1 MGQIRFHIDYNTSY
15 GQEVYICGSHA
26 QMGGGDE
33 SHALSLSY
41 SNGGKWS
48 ATININESGPITYY
62 YLIKENGVVTRREW
76 GEHRE
81 VHIVKSK
88 DFNIKDRWTDKP
100 EHDYLFSSLFAE
112 GVFKQTAKQNI
123 RYYKDSM
130 MLVVR
135 CPYVKKRHK
144 LVITGDNDML
154 GNWDLTLSPTLEYL
168 GNAKWA
174 VQLDK
179 NLLPDNTNFKFAI
192 IGPDSLRH
200 TIWEDGDNRTLHIA
214 TPDSENKVDI
224 IENFDFHLNSFSFKG
239 SGTAIPVFSLRS
251 KTSFG
256 IGDFEDLKLMIDWA
270 EKTGQQII
278 QVLPINDTT
287 TSKTWTDSYP
297 YNAISSYA
305 LHPIY
310 LGLHSLPLRNK
321 KQLNIFLKEA
331 GELNKLDKLDYE
343 KVFDLKLRYSKML
356 FRQEGKKVLSSNS
369 FLDFYEQNKSW
380 LFTYAAYSYLR
391 DRYNTCVF
399 HEWQEY
405 ATYSKSKLTALFEEN
420 EEAKELFDYYTF
432 LQYLLDKQL
441 KEAKQYANSKGIGLK
456 GDIPIGINKFSVE
469 AWQEPHLF
477 NMDTQTGAP
486 PDDFSVSG
494 QNWGFPTYNWDM
506 MEQEG
511 FAWWKRRFQKMADY
525 FDAYRIDH
533 ILGFF
538 RIWEIP
544 LHSVQG
550 LLGQF
555 NPALPYTPGEL
566 VTAGIPFDERRMAEP
581 FIHENFLSELFGE
594 FSEEVKEKYLE
605 SSGWQQFKL
614 KSEFN
619 SQKKIQNY
627 FGHITEEKNQI
638 IRDGLY
644 ALCNEVLFVRDHDNH
659 NLYHPRISAY
669 NTYSYKYL
677 EQRTKEAFYKLYED
691 FFYHRHNSFW
701 GEEAMKKLPPLISS
715 TQMLCC
721 GEDLGMIPGC
731 VHPVMDELGI
741 LSLEIQRM
749 PKEYNQ
755 QFADLNRLPYLSVAT
770 TSTHDMSPLRLWWEE
785 NRMVTQNYYN
795 SVLKHYGDAPCH
807 ITSKLSKMIVDLHLD
822 STAMFVILPLQDW
835 MSVSEKLS
843 DTNPADDRINIPAS
857 PNHYWRWRMHI
868 TLEQLIGETEFNN
881 EISNAIASHLRS

>member
-1 MGQIRFHIDYNTSY
+1 MGQVRFHIEYHTSF
-15 GQEVYICGSHA
+15 GQDVYICGSHK
-26 QMGGGDE
+26 QLGDGDE
-33 SHALSLSY
+33 THALRLNY
-41 SNGGKWS
+41 NNAQWS
-48 ATININESGPITYY
+48 VVININDSGPITYY
-62 YLIKENGVVTRREW
+62 YLIKEDGVVTRREW
-76 GEHRE
+76 GGHRNI
-81 VHIVKSK
+81 HIVKSK
-88 DFNIKDRWTDKP
+88 DFNIRDCWRDKP
-100 EHDYLFSSLFAE
+100 THDYLHSSLFTE
-112 GVFKQTAKQNI
+112 GVFRHTIKQNI
-123 RYYKDSM
+123 RYYKNSL
-130 MLVVR
+130 MLLVN
-135 CPYVKKRHK
+135 CPYVKKGHK
-144 LVITGDNDML
+144 LVVAGDNDIL
-154 GNWDLTLSPTLEYL
+154 GNWDLSLSPVLEYY
-168 GNAKWA
+168 GDATWGI
-174 VQLDK
+174 QLDK
-179 NLLPDNTNFKFAI
+179 GLLPKSVNFKFAI
-192 IGPDSLRH
+192 IDPDNTRI
-200 TIWEDGDNRTLHIA
+200 TIWEEGNNRAMNVVAI
-214 TPDSENKVDI
+214 DSENSVEI
-224 IENFDFHLNSFSFKG
+224 IAGIYFRFGSFSFKG

-251 KTSFG
+251 KSSFG
-256 IGDFEDLKLMIDWA
+256 IGDFEDLRLMIDWA
-270 EKTGQQII
+270 ERTGQQVI

-321 KQLNIFLKEA
+321 KQLNQFLKEA
-331 GELNKLDKLDYE
+331 TELNKLDKLDYE
-343 KVFDLKLRYSKML
+343 KVFNLKLRYKRAL
-356 FRQEGKKVLSSNS
+356 FKQDGAKVLSSDS
-369 FLDFYEQNKSW
+369 FLAFYEQNKSW

-456 GDIPIGINKFSVE
+456 GDIPIGINRFSVE